1 MREIRFL
8 VLSSLKELARR
19 FGLALTIVVL
29 GVLGGLGY
37 GLFMPPTY
45 SATAFVLVVGEPSAG
60 PTSVNYAQAYAR
72 LAPMAETLAWARNG
86 MSAETRERAR
96 ASIQASSSPDTP
108 LVRLTG
114 SASNPARAAEFA
126 NTAANALV
134 RYGAAH
140 QGDTG
145 VRVAMMTQA
154 DAPVVPSSPNLPLNV
169 AVGTATGILLGG
181 LVAVSDLGRRLR
193 RLREYARTQM
203 ELERQAKAHVPAP
216 TPAEKTV
223 DEKAVG
229 EKAPGDKKLSD
240 KSLPVHAEARK

>member
-1 MREIRFL
+1 MREFRFL
-8 VLSSLKELARR
+8 VRSSLKGLVRR

-29 GVLGGLGY
+29 GLLGGLAY
-37 GLFMPPTY
+37 GLFKPPTY

-60 PTSVNYAQAYAR
+60 PTTVNYAQAYAR

-86 MSAETRERAR
+86 MPAEMRERAR

-114 SASNPARAAEFA
+114 SAGSPVRAAEFA

-145 VRVAMMTQA
+145 VRVALMTKA

-181 LVAVSDLGRRLR
+181 LVAVSGLGSRMRQ
-193 RLREYARTQM
+193 LREYARVQM
-203 ELERQAKAHVPAP
+203 EQEQRAKARVPAP
-216 TPAEKTV
+216 
-223 DEKAVG
+223 
-229 EKAPGDKKLSD
+229 APGDALGEQG
-240 KSLPVHAEARK
+240 LPVHAETRK